1 MLDKDELRSIKNKT
15 ECQWYVADTID
26 SDIPGVQYLSYEV
39 WTVWGMARVE
49 VYTPSD
55 GAIIVGGVVH
65 HMTPTY
71 EMSEEY
77 RHRGLKSIFDVEE
90 ERA

>member
-1 MLDKDELRSIKNKT
+1 MLDKNELKAIERRT
-15 ECQWYVADTID
+15 ECQWHVADTID

-39 WTVWGMARVE
+39 WTIWGMARVE

-65 HMTPTY
+65 RMKPTY

-77 RHRGLKSIFDVEE
+77 RHRGLKSIFNVEE

>member
-1 MLDKDELRSIKNKT
+1 MLDKDELKSIKNKT
-15 ECQWYVADTID
+15 EGQWYLADTID

-39 WTVWGMARVE
+39 WTIWGMARVE
-49 VYTPSD
+49 VYTPTD

-65 HMTPTY
+65 HMAPTD

-77 RHRGLKSIFDVEE
+77 RARGLKSIFDVEE
-90 ERA
+90 VSA